1 MNIERIAIV
10 GSRDYPDLEAV
21 KHFVE
26 ALPPNVTVVSGGA
39 RGVDR
44 TAEDTARARGM
55 KVVVFLA
62 DWANEG
68 RSAGYKRNVK
78 VVNAADMVVAFWDG
92 KSPGTRHA
100 IELAR
105 KLNRPLLL
113 FGPSEKIC
121 DATAEA

>member
-1 MNIERIAIV
+1 MKVANIAIV

-26 ALPPNVTVVSGGA
+26 ALPPDVTVVSGGA

-44 TAEDTARARGM
+44 AAEEAARARGL
-55 KVVVFLA
+55 KVLVFLA

-78 VVNAADMVVAFWDG
+78 VINAADMVVAFWDG

-100 IELAR
+100 LELAQ
-105 KLNRPLLL
+105 KLDRPILL
-113 FGPSEKIC
+113 FGPPGSEPPPLP
-121 DATAEA
+121 ES